1 MVITFSAYLS
11 TFILWFKKNS
21 KKGCVYQM
29 AFEKDKKCKPYLM
42 VKFDMITLYLNASAY
57 KPFYTKI
64 LFQRERERREND
76 TMSN

>member
-1 MVITFSAYLS
+1 
-11 TFILWFKKNS
+11 
-21 KKGCVYQM
+21 M

-64 LFQRERERREND
+64 LFQREIGREREREKEGERERERERERE
-76 TMSN
+76 